1 MTAQQANYQI
11 EQALA
16 DCSFEEWDICRQLA
30 QLHEDYEDGS
40 LEKDNLE
47 SEIESILE
55 DGDIGEYL
63 VNKIK
68 ERLVTTI
75 QSEY

>member
-16 DCSFEEWDICRQLA
+16 DCSFEGFDICHQLA
-30 QLHEDYEDGS
+30 QVHEDYENGS
-40 LEKDNLE
+40 LEKDSVDHE
-47 SEIESILE
+47 VESILE
-55 DGDIGEYL
+55 DGDIGAYL

-68 ERLVTTI
+68 ERLVTAI
-75 QSEY
+75 QSED

>member
-16 DCSFEEWDICRQLA
+16 ECSFEGFDICHQLA
-30 QLHEDYEDGS
+30 QLQDDCENGEVDKASVDHEV
-40 LEKDNLE
+40 
-47 SEIESILE
+47 ESILE
-55 DGDIGEYL
+55 DGDIGAYL

-68 ERLVTTI
+68 ERLVTAI
-75 QSEY
+75 QSED

>member
-1 MTAQQANYQI
+1 MTAQQVNYQI

-16 DCSFEEWDICRQLA
+16 DCSFEGFDICHQLA
-30 QLHEDYEDGS
+30 QVHEDYKNGS
-40 LEKDNLE
+40 LEKDSVDHE
-47 SEIESILE
+47 VESILE

-68 ERLVTTI
+68 ERLVTAI
-75 QSEY
+75 QSEG